1 MWPERSGDK
10 EEDKHSSHRRA
21 IGERRCSHTHWM
33 PDGPAPGAQSCT
45 LDFQEHG
52 KGRSSLSFPPLP
64 PVQTVLNEKDKF
76 RVSTALC
83 TFTYGL
89 SKENDTPC

>member
-1 MWPERSGDK
+1 METKRRTSIQVTEELLGEAVLTHPLDAGWASTRCAKLHARLSGAWER
-10 EEDKHSSHRRA
+10 EV
-21 IGERRCSHTHWM
+21 ITF
-33 PDGPAPGAQSCT
+33 
-45 LDFQEHG
+45 L
-52 KGRSSLSFPPLP
+52 PPLP